1 MIELFITT
9 FNRKRI
15 TQRCLELLEEFNVAK
30 YADIHIHDDGSTEY
44 NLEWLKQFSHS
55 KITSSKKVG
64 IDEIMLN
71 KIVQFK
77 RQSKYDFFYSYDN
90 DILHDPTFFKKLE
103 ELYDRYRLPVTLY
116 NSKYNKK
123 RIRGEKEDVF
133 FLRSFPGASIYLNR
147 EDISFLNTEAILK
160 MTCTGWDW
168 HFAYIL
174 NKRFVCPKI
183 SYCDHYP
190 EGGIHSKRDDVALNP
205 TDFLKEERRKFYE

>member
-9 FNRKRI
+9 FNRKGI

-133 FLRSFPGASIYLNR
+133 F
-147 EDISFLNTEAILK
+147 
-160 MTCTGWDW
+160 
-168 HFAYIL
+168 
-174 NKRFVCPKI
+174 
-183 SYCDHYP
+183 
-190 EGGIHSKRDDVALNP
+190 
-205 TDFLKEERRKFYE
+205 